1 MTKGKVKVKKFVGV
15 YFYNGEKGKCYYITY
30 NLHGK
35 TKWEKIGWDYEGYSA
50 GLAKHI
56 RGDRIRKIYHGEF
69 LPDKNKHQL
78 TMSRAFKKYI
88 EWARANNKKSIDID
102 ISYYENHVKPYMADK
117 LLSQINARLIESKK
131 NTWNET
137 LAPGSVKNVLTLINK
152 IYNKMIHLD
161 YYVGKNPMEKVER
174 VKADSNRERFLTPDE
189 AKKLLDALK
198 NKDSDL
204 FIQSYISLLTGLRR
218 SEIFNLHGRDIDL
231 DNEIIHVRET
241 KDSKEFRGRK
251 VDISNKLK
259 QILSTIE
266 ISPNRKLFN
275 SSKHFKRYSFN
286 AVINKLKLNE
296 GVENDRKH
304 KVTFHTLRH
313 TFASW
318 LAQQGESLLTMKELM
333 GHKTIEMTMRYA
345 HLIPDQKKDAV
356 NRLSD
361 RFLEN

>member
-1 MTKGKVKVKKFVGV
+1 
-15 YFYNGEKGKCYYITY
+15 
-30 NLHGK
+30 
-35 TKWEKIGWDYEGYSA
+35 
-50 GLAKHI
+50 
-56 RGDRIRKIYHGEF
+56 
-69 LPDKNKHQL
+69 
-78 TMSRAFKKYI
+78 
-88 EWARANNKKSIDID
+88 
-102 ISYYENHVKPYMADK
+102 
-117 LLSQINARLIESKK
+117 
-131 NTWNET
+131 
-137 LAPGSVKNVLTLINK
+137 
-152 IYNKMIHLD
+152 MIHLD
-161 YYVGKNPMEKVER
+161 YYVGKNPMGKVEK
-174 VKADSNRERFLTPDE
+174 VKADSNRERFLTQGE

-198 NKDSDL
+198 KKDSDL
-204 FIQSYISLLTGLRR
+204 YIQSSISLLTGLRR
-218 SEIFNLHGRDIDL
+218 TEIFNLHGRDIDL

-251 VDISNKLK
+251 VNISKKLK
-259 QILSTIE
+259 QILSTIQ

-318 LAQQGESLLTMKELM
+318 LAQQGESLLTIKELM